1 MLLFVLLSSRFT
13 CSIKMEVDD
22 PEAEE
27 PSSESNVKINFAS
40 VSAGAVVL
48 EKCKASK
55 GYGNLL
61 SDDKDKYGIAPCS
74 EKKWLIIGLSED
86 VLVRTLVMENYEKYS
101 SLLHEFQVLGST
113 SYPSSSWHDFGVY
126 AAEARLG
133 AQEFNLT
140 TPAWARYL
148 KFRFL
153 SQHGSEFYCTL
164 SQIKVYGSTVLETFK
179 REVEISE
186 LEMLNMRNSI
196 QMETELHAAPSA
208 EHAPNQDEETKVLPP
223 AEGEAAGES
232 ATREVSGEEQV
243 VVAADGRAGI
253 AANGNVVSKAAD
265 ALDVVRSA
273 VLTPLM
279 SVLAHNVSSD
289 RSADPP
295 LTGPAADGGDLE
307 GLVQDIATGLPP
319 VEDSLAA
326 ALAANGSLSEEV
338 DVSGSTSSEDVVPA
352 VVQATPLSSNS
363 VEGGGSEDESPP
375 EGAKI
380 ESHSEESLR
389 SVQSSSN
396 STEPLSTEK
405 PLAADTTEPIPSSP
419 ENPDDNSTAISH
431 SLSNTSAEG
440 NISTQGNNASSNST
454 ANVSSTG
461 LTSTNNSSEESALK
475 RSADLNCIDILKYSA
490 FKARM
495 LSKIS
500 IDVEKNAVTSQDNVF
515 KLLMQKIKVLET
527 NTAIMELYASQLY
540 ECYRQHA
547 INMTISLDIQ
557 NDTRRVNRTVEYKV
571 FAQVYFFHLLCLHD
585 LWNRNSPWRRAIS
598 FHTWFTPL
606 LCLLL
611 RYSLP
616 CLSAVVG
623 SAR

>member
-1 MLLFVLLSSRFT
+1 MQGLVLVFLFLCSRFI
-13 CSIKMEVDD
+13 CSIKMEVED

-27 PSSESNVKINFAS
+27 PSSESTVKINFAS

-86 VLVRTLVMENYEKYS
+86 VLVRTIVMENYEKYS

-126 AAEARLG
+126 AAEAKLG

-196 QMETELHAAPSA
+196 QMETQLHSATPPAAPTSSDLTSSLDTA
-208 EHAPNQDEETKVLPP
+208 VHEEPKAGLPVEVEAPSEVE
-223 AEGEAAGES
+223 
-232 ATREVSGEEQV
+232 TREVSLEGETA
-243 VVAADGRAGI
+243 VAADAKV
-253 AANGNVVSKAAD
+253 NVVSKAAD
-265 ALDVVRSA
+265 ALGVVRNA

-279 SVLAHNVSSD
+279 SVLAHNASSD
-289 RSADPP
+289 RNPDLPSPQSPADSDA
-295 LTGPAADGGDLE
+295 TTSGGDVAGSSE
-307 GLVQDIATGLPP
+307 VWVKEIATGLPP
-319 VEDSLAA
+319 VEELEVSVPMP
-326 ALAANGSLSEEV
+326 NGTLIEEV
-338 DVSGSTSSEDVVPA
+338 SINISGSASIREDAPQTIISTPSSSPKPGEAGESINQPLAESVRAETESADGSATEPLMNESKAPSATSSE
-352 VVQATPLSSNS
+352 PLPS
-363 VEGGGSEDESPP
+363 
-375 EGAKI
+375 
-380 ESHSEESLR
+380 
-389 SVQSSSN
+389 
-396 STEPLSTEK
+396 
-405 PLAADTTEPIPSSP
+405 SSP
-419 ENPDDNSTAISH
+419 EIPDN
-431 SLSNTSAEG
+431 NTSSPLPPPPP
-440 NISTQGNNASSNST
+440 NSSSE
-454 ANVSSTG
+454 ANVSAQGNTTTG
-461 LTSTNNSSEESALK
+461 TSPGITPSNQTSEEYSLK

-527 NTAIMELYASQLY
+527 NTAIIELYASQLY
-540 ECYRQHA
+540 ECYRLHA

-557 NDTRRVNRTVEYKV
+557 NDTRRTNRSIEYEV
-571 FAQVYFFHLLCLHD
+571 FSQVALQLFCDY
-585 LWNRNSPWRRAIS
+585 
-598 FHTWFTPL
+598 
-606 LCLLL
+606 
-611 RYSLP
+611 LP
-616 CLSAVVG
+616 KLYCAEIYHRG
-623 SAR
+623 K